1 MKVPGVGA
9 RRNESAGSA
18 ITSRHSNRGNDKM
31 CLMLLRATIV
41 CAFAFASTVG
51 CLAAEPV
58 DTQGPL
64 VLQSEGSFFIGGTA
78 HHATGLS
85 GLATGPEV
93 TREGT
98 ITTGQMYVQY

>member
-1 MKVPGVGA
+1 MG
-9 RRNESAGSA
+9 
-18 ITSRHSNRGNDKM
+18 
-31 CLMLLRATIV
+31 LMLLRTAIV
-41 CAFAFASTVG
+41 CAFAFASAAG
-51 CLAAEPV
+51 CLAAEAV

-64 VLQSEGSFFIGGTA
+64 ALQSEGSFFIGGTA

-98 ITTGQMYVQY
+98 VTTGQMYVQYQIPAKATHLPVVGAFSGRCLLRWAQSAT